1 MLIRCIAGLSLLI
14 GMAVSAAI
22 VNAEDKP
29 AKPGKKTTTLK
40 IAMKDIK
47 AGLHTKVIKGM
58 ATDAEKAKLL
68 AYAKALPK
76 LKPPKGSKES
86 WQKLTG
92 DLLKATTAAV
102 EGKPGGAEAL
112 GKAINCKGCHTPHK
126 IYPPKK

>member
-1 MLIRCIAGLSLLI
+1 MFIRCIAGLSLLI

-29 AKPGKKTTTLK
+29 AKPGKKTITLK

-68 AYAKALPK
+68 GYAEALPK